1 MGIGNINEQLCMMM
15 RDWSRYDVKIV
26 RKSMGYEDEMSF
38 DGFGDE
44 FLKSNIVRKV
54 QVMPKQVGQ
63 VPQSLFI

>member
-1 MGIGNINEQLCMMM
+1 
-15 RDWSRYDVKIV
+15 
-26 RKSMGYEDEMSF
+26 MGYEDEMSF